1 MSYSITLMIVAFGGA
16 IGAVSRFQ
24 ITNWFAVWCGGTNFP
39 YATLVVNVGGSLIM
53 GLLMAAL
60 TNGTLISPNWKPLIG
75 VGFLGALTTFSTF
88 SFDTLLLFTQGEW
101 IRAGLN
107 IILNVILCLV
117 AVAVGYILLIKTQ

>member
-16 IGAVSRFQ
+16 VGAVSRFQ
-24 ITNWFAVWCGGTNFP
+24 ITNWFAVWFGTNFP

-53 GLLMAAL
+53 GLLMATL
-60 TNGTLISPNWKPLIG
+60 TNGTLVSPNWKPLIG

-101 IRAGLN
+101 LKASLN
-107 IILNVILCLV
+107 IILNVILCLI
-117 AVAVGYILLIKTQ
+117 AVAIGYTLLTKTQ

>member
-1 MSYSITLMIVAFGGA
+1 MIVAFGGA

-24 ITNWFAVWCGGTNFP
+24 ITNWFAVWFGTNFP
-39 YATLVVNVGGSLIM
+39 YATLAVNVGGSLIM

-60 TNGTLISPNWKPLIG
+60 TNGTLISPSWKPLIG

-101 IRAGLN
+101 LKAGLN
-107 IILNVILCLV
+107 IILNVMLCLI
-117 AVAVGYILLIKTQ
+117 AVAVGYILLIKAQ

>member
-24 ITNWFAVWCGGTNFP
+24 ITNWFAVWFGTNFP
-39 YATLVVNVGGSLIM
+39 YATLAVNVGGSLIM

-60 TNGTLISPNWKPLIG
+60 TNGTLISPSWKPLIG

-101 IRAGLN
+101 LKAGLN
-107 IILNVILCLV
+107 IILNVMLCLI
-117 AVAVGYILLIKTQ
+117 AVTVGYILLIKAQ